1 MKGIISAKSGKKT
14 AKTLLSLLVLGLV
27 FSAVLV
33 SPQLASANVIT
44 DGLTDFI
51 GGASDLPSGT
61 TDLKTAIGKIVQ
73 IFLGF
78 LGVLAVVLII
88 YAGFLW
94 MTAGG
99 DSSKVDKAK
108 GYIKNAI
115 IGIIIIL
122 AAYIITSFVLDQVV
136 ETLQ

>member
-78 LGVLAVVLII
+78 LGVLAVVLIF
-88 YAGFLW
+88 YASFLF
-94 MTAGG
+94 
-99 DSSKVDKAK
+99 
-108 GYIKNAI
+108 IPF
-115 IGIIIIL
+115 
-122 AAYIITSFVLDQVV
+122 FV
-136 ETLQ
+136 TT